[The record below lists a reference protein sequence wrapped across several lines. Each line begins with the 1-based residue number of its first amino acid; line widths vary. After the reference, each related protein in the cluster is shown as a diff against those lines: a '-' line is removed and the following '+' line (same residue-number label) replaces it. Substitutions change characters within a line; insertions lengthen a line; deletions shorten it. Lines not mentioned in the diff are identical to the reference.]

1 MAGAPAAGPAL
12 ACGRRVPDLGYA
24 DDFCL
29 LASSAADLQRLLD
42 IAYGFLNSIGMELS
56 FDKTK
61 VVAFG
66 CASANAAAASAWTY
80 GGHPLQ
86 CAPAYKYLGVT
97 FSTADGVA
105 AAFLPLSGK
114 LHGAWA
120 TLQQRFGE
128 VHDGISLALMR
139 ALFQSAVPPAE
150 SYACEVWGVRFLRG
164 QAAAAREHLVRSHLQ
179 LYKRLLR
186 VPDSVAR
193 ELVLRELGMH
203 SPEWLWLRSACRFW
217 NALCAAPEGSL
228 HKAVA
233 LSDWADAGRRRPP
246 RNWAWSL
253 QQRLS
258 DLGYVFHLDHR
269 CMIPIDVAA
278 ALTLLDAREQQ
289 CWDCDVCPR
298 TCATVGA
305 TYCKYLRWFALPDG
319 AASNAFFRLP
329 LGPSRVFQIVRFRLG
344 CHKLPIV
351 TRRNQG
357 RSSRCPALLAL

>member
-1 MAGAPAAGPAL
+1 
-12 ACGRRVPDLGYA
+12 
-24 DDFCL
+24 
-29 LASSAADLQRLLD
+29 
-42 IAYGFLNSIGMELS
+42 
-56 FDKTK
+56 
-61 VVAFG
+61 
-66 CASANAAAASAWTY
+66 
-80 GGHPLQ
+80 
-86 CAPAYKYLGVT
+86 
-97 FSTADGVA
+97 
-105 AAFLPLSGK
+105 
-114 LHGAWA
+114 
-120 TLQQRFGE
+120 
-128 VHDGISLALMR
+128 
-139 ALFQSAVPPAE
+139 
-150 SYACEVWGVRFLRG
+150 
-164 QAAAAREHLVRSHLQ
+164 
-179 LYKRLLR
+179 
-186 VPDSVAR
+186 
-193 ELVLRELGMH
+193 MH

-233 LSDWADAGRRRPP
+233 LSDWADAGRRRPS

-253 QQRLS
+253 QQHLS

-298 TCATVGA
+298 TCAPVGA

-357 RSSRCPALLAL
+357 APRAARLCLLCEQHALGDEYHMLFECPATAAARAPYAHLFPPGCTMLQFMQHPDTLAVARCILACMTALDA